1 MSEPNPELIQTIKQR
16 LEIIE
21 SNVTLAAE
29 KSKRI
34 ASDVL
39 ILAVSK
45 RQPLSIIEAAYA
57 CGVRCFGENYA
68 EEADEKIKQLSHLT
82 DIRWEMVGHVQS
94 RKSALVAA
102 DFSRVHS
109 LDSLKLAR
117 RLDSARASQASPQ
130 PLEVL
135 LQLNV
140 SAEPSKEGLPAWEK
154 DQWEDLPPIVSEIL
168 SLGYLRLTGLMT
180 MPPLFDDAELA
191 RPFFQKLRQARDYLN
206 QQIPDLELTELS
218 MGTSSDYPVAVEEGA
233 TIIRIGTALLGP
245 RIYSKEN

>member
-1 MSEPNPELIQTIKQR
+1 LRRT
-16 LEIIE
+16 
-21 SNVTLAAE
+21 
-29 KSKRI
+29 
-34 ASDVL
+34 
-39 ILAVSK
+39 
-45 RQPLSIIEAAYA
+45 
-57 CGVRCFGENYA
+57 
-68 EEADEKIKQLSHLT
+68 
-82 DIRWEMVGHVQS
+82 
-94 RKSALVAA
+94 
-102 DFSRVHS
+102 FSRVQFTGFPETGS
-109 LDSLKLAR
+109 KAR
-117 RLDSARASQASPQ
+117 FLPASQASPQ

-154 DQWEDLPPIVSEIL
+154 DQWEDLLPIVSEIL

>member
-1 MSEPNPELIQTIKQR
+1 MSEPNPEVIQTIKQR

-94 RKSALVAA
+94 RKSALVAE

-117 RLDSARASQASPQ
+117 RLNSARASQESPQ

-140 SAEPSKEGLPAWEK
+140 SGESSKEGLPAWEK
-154 DQWEDLPPIVSEIL
+154 DQWEGLLPIVSEIL
-168 SLGYLRLTGLMT
+168 SLWYLRLTGLMT
-180 MPPLFDDAELA
+180 MPPLFDDPERT
-191 RPFFQKLRQARDYLN
+191 RPFFQRLRQVRDFLN
-206 QQIPDLELTELS
+206 QQIPGIGLTELS
-218 MGTSSDYPVAVEEGA
+218 MGTSADYSVAVEEGA
-233 TIIRIGTALLGP
+233 TIIRIGQALLGP
-245 RIYSKEN
+245 RIYPQGN

>member
-117 RLDSARASQASPQ
+117 RLDSARASQESPQ

-140 SAEPSKEGLPAWEK
+140 SGESSKEGLLAWEK
-154 DQWEDLPPIVSEIL
+154 DQWEDLLPIVSEIL

-180 MPPLFDDAELA
+180 MPPLFDDPEHA
-191 RPFFQKLRQARDYLN
+191 RPFFQKIRQARDYLN
-206 QQIPDLELTELS
+206 QQIPGLALTELS
-218 MGTSSDYPVAVEEGA
+218 MGTSADYSIAVEEGA
-233 TIIRIGTALLGP
+233 TIIRIGQALLGP
-245 RIYSKEN
+245 RIYPQGN

>member
-1 MSEPNPELIQTIKQR
+1 MSEPDPELIQTIKQR

-29 KSKRI
+29 KSKRS

-117 RLDSARASQASPQ
+117 RLDSARASQESSQ

-140 SAEPSKEGLPAWEK
+140 SGEASKEGLPAWEK
-154 DQWEDLPPIVSEIL
+154 DQWEDLLPIVSEIL

-180 MPPLFDDAELA
+180 MPPLFDDPERT
-191 RPFFQKLRQARDYLN
+191 RPYFERLRQARDYLN
-206 QQIPDLELTELS
+206 QQIPGLGLTELS
-218 MGTSSDYPVAVEEGA
+218 MGTSADYSVAVEEGA
-233 TIIRIGTALLGP
+233 TIIRIGQALLGP
-245 RIYSKEN
+245 RIYPQGN

>member
-117 RLDSARASQASPQ
+117 RLDSARASQESPQ

-140 SAEPSKEGLPAWEK
+140 SGESSKEGLLAWEK
-154 DQWEDLPPIVSEIL
+154 DQWEDLLPIVSEIL

-180 MPPLFDDAELA
+180 MPPLFDDPERT
-191 RPFFQKLRQARDYLN
+191 RPFFQRLRQVRDFLN
-206 QQIPDLELTELS
+206 QQIPGLALTELS
-218 MGTSSDYPVAVEEGA
+218 MGTSADYSVAVEEGA
-233 TIIRIGTALLGP
+233 TIIRIGQALLGP
-245 RIYSKEN
+245 RIYPQGN

>member
-117 RLDSARASQASPQ
+117 RLDSARASQQSPQ

-140 SAEPSKEGLPAWEK
+140 SGESSKEGLLAWEK
-154 DQWEDLPPIVSEIL
+154 DQWEDLLPIVSEIL

-180 MPPLFDDAELA
+180 MPPLFDDPERT
-191 RPFFQKLRQARDYLN
+191 RPFFQRLRQVRDFLN
-206 QQIPDLELTELS
+206 QQIPGIGLTELS
-218 MGTSSDYPVAVEEGA
+218 MGTSADYSVAVEEGA
-233 TIIRIGTALLGP
+233 TIIRIGQALLGP
-245 RIYSKEN
+245 RIYPQGN

>member
-34 ASDVL
+34 ASDVM

-45 RQPLSIIEAAYA
+45 RQPLNIIEAAYV

-68 EEADEKIKQLSHLT
+68 EEADEKIKELSHLT

-102 DFSRVHS
+102 NFSRVHS

-117 RLDSARASQASPQ
+117 RLDSARANQESPQ

-140 SAEPSKEGLPAWEK
+140 SGETSKEGLPAWEK
-154 DQWEDLPPIVSEIL
+154 DQWEDLLPIVSEIL

-180 MPPLFDDAELA
+180 MPPLFDDPEHT
-191 RPFFQKLRQARDYLN
+191 RPFFQKLRQARDFLN
-206 QQIPDLELTELS
+206 QQIPGLALTELS
-218 MGTSSDYPVAVEEGA
+218 MGTSSDYSVAVEEGA
-233 TIIRIGTALLGP
+233 TIIRIGQALLGP
-245 RIYSKEN
+245 RIYPQGN

>member
-45 RQPLSIIEAAYA
+45 RQPLSIIEAAYS

-68 EEADEKIKQLSHLT
+68 EEADEKIKQLSYLT

-154 DQWEDLPPIVSEIL
+154 DQWEDLLPIVSEIL

-180 MPPLFDDAELA
+180 MPPLFDDAERA
-191 RPFFQKLRQARDYLN
+191 RPFFQRLRQARDYLN
-206 QQIPDLELTELS
+206 QQIPGLALTELPWEPRP
-218 MGTSSDYPVAVEEGA
+218 TTQLQWKKA
-233 TIIRIGTALLGP
+233 RLLFESERRCLVRGSTQ
-245 RIYSKEN
+245 RKT

>member
-1 MSEPNPELIQTIKQR
+1 MAEPNPELIQTIKQR

-94 RKSALVAA
+94 RKSVLVAA

-117 RLDSARASQASPQ
+117 RLDSARASQESPQ

-140 SAEPSKEGLPAWEK
+140 SGETSKEGLPAWEK
-154 DQWEDLPPIVSEIL
+154 DQWEDLLPIVSEIL

-180 MPPLFDDAELA
+180 MPPLFDDPEHT

-206 QQIPDLELTELS
+206 QQIPGLALTELS
-218 MGTSSDYPVAVEEGA
+218 MGTSSDYSVAVEEGA
-233 TIIRIGTALLGP
+233 TIIRIGQALLGP
-245 RIYSKEN
+245 RIYPQGN

>member
-1 MSEPNPELIQTIKQR
+1 MAEPNPELIQTIKQR

-34 ASDVL
+34 ASDVM

-68 EEADEKIKQLSHLT
+68 EEADEKIKELSHLT

-102 DFSRVHS
+102 NFSRVHS

-117 RLDSARASQASPQ
+117 RLDSARANQESPQ

-140 SAEPSKEGLPAWEK
+140 SGETSKEGLPAWEK
-154 DQWEDLPPIVSEIL
+154 DQWEDLLPIVSEIL

-180 MPPLFDDAELA
+180 MPPLFDDPEHT
-191 RPFFQKLRQARDYLN
+191 RPFFQKLRQARDFLN
-206 QQIPDLELTELS
+206 QQIPGLALTELS
-218 MGTSSDYPVAVEEGA
+218 MGTSSDYSVAVEEGA
-233 TIIRIGTALLGP
+233 TIIRIGQALLGP
-245 RIYSKEN
+245 RIYPQGN

>member
-45 RQPLSIIEAAYA
+45 RQPGRIIEAAESW
-57 CGVRCFGENYA
+57 GVRCVGENYA
-68 EEADEKIKQLSHLT
+68 EEADEKNKQLSHLT
-82 DIRWEMVGHVQS
+82 DIRWERVGHVQS
-94 RKSALVAA
+94 SKSALVAA

-117 RLDSARASQASPQ
+117 RLDSARANQESPQ
-130 PLEVL
+130 PLEVV

-140 SAEPSKEGLPAWEK
+140 SGETSKEGLPAWEK
-154 DQWEDLPPIVSEIL
+154 DQWEDLLPIVSEIL

-180 MPPLFDDAELA
+180 MPPLFDDPEHT

-206 QQIPDLELTELS
+206 QQIPGLALTELS
-218 MGTSSDYPVAVEEGA
+218 MGTSADYSIAVEEGA
-233 TIIRIGTALLGP
+233 TIIRIGQALLCP
-245 RIYSKEN
+245 RIYPQGN

>member
-21 SNVTLAAE
+21 SNVTLATE

-45 RQPLSIIEAAYA
+45 RQPVSIIEAAYA
-57 CGVRCFGENYA
+57 CGVRCFGENYV
-68 EEADEKIKQLSHLT
+68 EEAQEKISQLAHLT
-82 DIRWEMVGHVQS
+82 EIRWEMVGHVQS

-117 RLDSARASQASPQ
+117 RLDSARANQESPQ

-135 LQLNV
+135 LQLNI
-140 SAEPSKEGLPAWEK
+140 SGEASKEGLPAWEK
-154 DQWEDLPPIVSEIL
+154 DQWKDLLPIVREIL

-180 MPPLFDDAELA
+180 MPPLFDDAERA
-191 RPFFQKLRQARDYLN
+191 RPFFQRLRQARDYLN

-245 RIYSKEN
+245 RIHSKEK